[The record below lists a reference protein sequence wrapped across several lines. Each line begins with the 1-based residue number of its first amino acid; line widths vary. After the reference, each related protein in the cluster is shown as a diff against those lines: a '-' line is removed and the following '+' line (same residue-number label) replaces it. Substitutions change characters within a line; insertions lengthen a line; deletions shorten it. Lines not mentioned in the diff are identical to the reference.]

1 MDLGADELHRQGSGS
16 ARPQEIL
23 AMDCH
28 DNLEAADRFLIAA
41 EDTFYAIARNP
52 DIGSQRSFR
61 KLVGVRSWP
70 VKSFEKYLIFYKKR
84 DGTVVV
90 GRVIH
95 GMRDLPRFF

>member
-1 MDLGADELHRQGSGS
+1 MSYVVK
-16 ARPQEIL
+16 ARARLDIKKYWRRI
-23 AMDCH
+23 AH

-41 EDTFYAIARNP
+41 EETFSAIARNP

-61 KLVGVRSWP
+61 SLVGVRSWP
-70 VKSFEKYLIFYKKR
+70 VKGFEKYLIFYKKR